1 MTAIH
6 NPSCLPGE
14 AAVGLNGGL
23 MSSAQ
28 PSGRPA
34 SVSSPVLSSA
44 RSLVS
49 RAGVAALLL
58 ACGQAAGSGA
68 PVAATFAYNSKKTAE
83 TPLFPEGTIAQSVRA
98 DGYRGIWFT
107 LGFKFEYGDK
117 YSGGL
122 GTYTANHQPM
132 AVYAPAVNKTFF
144 TWGGTT
150 ARNRRQLVIMVS
162 SYDHARG
169 TVPRPVALYADASVD
184 DPHDDASLQIDR
196 AGHIWVFKSGRG
208 KHRPGIIFR
217 STRPYDI
224 GEFECVARQE
234 FTYPEIWHGPAASA
248 SASADGDGFF
258 LLFTKYFKGTKNGA
272 ARNLF
277 WKTSAD
283 GRTWSE
289 DHALAAFGGHYQTS
303 GRWSG
308 LAADGSGRRITKYA
322 TFFNYHPESH
332 VDRRTNLYY
341 AQTADAGKTWTTADG
356 TPLALPLTAPDN
368 PALLLDLKSQGKFM
382 YTCDLNFD
390 AAGNPILLC
399 IVSRAGEPG
408 PKGDPREWTLL
419 HWTGAKDGKGGKWET
434 RVITQSDHNYDM
446 GSIYVKGDEWRII
459 GPTETGP
466 QRYGTG
472 GEVGLWVSKDAGRTW
487 ACERRV
493 TDGSE
498 FNHSY
503 VRRPERA
510 AGGGEGPGDPFF
522 AFWADGNP
530 SKLSES
536 RLYFTNSDGSK
547 VWRLPYEMTGDEA
560 APEEIGKN

>member
-1 MTAIH
+1 
-6 NPSCLPGE
+6 
-14 AAVGLNGGL
+14 
-23 MSSAQ
+23 MSSVYSFL
-28 PSGRPA
+28 PPPPPPA
-34 SVSSPVLSSA
+34 PTIGNPFA
-44 RSLVS
+44 NSLVS
-49 RAGVAALLL
+49 RAFALCVIAGAAALLPANGL
-58 ACGQAAGSGA
+58 MAAA
-68 PVAATFAYNSKKTAE
+68 AANATFACNSKKPDK
-83 TPLFPEGTIAQSVRA
+83 TPAFPDGAVAKSVRA

-144 TWGGTT
+144 TWGGTPS
-150 ARNRRQLVIMVS
+150 RNRRQLVIMVS

-169 TVPRPVALYADASVD
+169 TVPRPVALYTDASVN

-196 AGHIWVFKSGRG
+196 TGHIWVFKSGRG
-208 KHRPGIIFR
+208 TRRPGIIFR

-234 FTYPEIWHGPAASA
+234 FTYPEIWHGP
-248 SASADGDGFF
+248 SADSISGGSTTPATAADGEGFF
-258 LLFTKYFKGTKNGA
+258 LLFTKYFPGTKHGQ

-289 DHALAAFGGHYQTS
+289 DRALAAFGGHYQTS
-303 GRWSG
+303 GRWAG
-308 LAADGSGRRITKYA
+308 TGTDGRRITKYA

-341 AQTADAGKTWTTADG
+341 AQTIDAGKTWTTADG
-356 TPLALPLTAPDN
+356 TPLALPLKNPDN
-368 PALLLDLKSQGKFM
+368 PALLLDLKAQGKFM

-390 AAGNPILLC
+390 ASGNPILLC
-399 IVSRAGEPG
+399 VVSRAGEPG

-419 HWTGAKDGKGGKWET
+419 HWTGGRDGRWET
-434 RVITQSDHNYDM
+434 RVIAQSDHNYDM

-459 GPTETGP
+459 GPTEIGP
-466 QRYGTG
+466 QHYGAG
-472 GEVGLWVSKDAGRTW
+472 GEIALWVSKDAGRTW
-487 ACERRV
+487 ARERRV
-493 TDGSE
+493 TEGSE
-498 FNHSY
+498 LNHSY
-503 VRRPERA
+503 VRRPENA
-510 AGGGEGPGDPFF
+510 SDPFF
-522 AFWADGNP
+522 AFWADGNT

-547 VWRLPYEMTGDEA
+547 VWRLPYEMSGDEA
-560 APEEIGKN
+560 SPELVERPTSNIEHPTSK